1 MIDDSLFAEDM
12 ARELDVTIRTLEE
25 REVLLASA
33 MGAEHIAE
41 LEEFLAE
48 ILGNAVEND
57 ISELERWLDSRDNE
71 WISVVARI
79 RHARNQRAMLGR
91 LCMRT
96 NIRNKQAD

>member
-1 MIDDSLFAEDM
+1 MADDSQFIEEM
-12 ARELDVTIRTLEE
+12 AREFDATIRTLEE
-25 REVLLASA
+25 RKSVLASA

-41 LEEFLAE
+41 LEGFLEE
-48 ILGNAVEND
+48 ILGNSVEQD

-79 RHARNQRAMLGR
+79 RHARIQRAMLGR